1 MSLVKKMSLLA
12 VLTLLAL
19 TVGTFGFAGAD
30 PAQPQGPTTVPVRPS
45 NPLSFVNP
53 GEPFTT
59 VGRNVNITRKVGA
72 QSETTIAVDPTNPNH
87 VLAASNDLAA
97 TATIYESTDAGR
109 TWVDAGLGLG
119 STFCYDPWL
128 DFNAA
133 GDAFFAYECS
143 DQRIAYRQV
152 GQVSW
157 TKTRLSNAGSFPD
170 RDMVV
175 VDTGSGSPFFNSV
188 YIGYDDAGANNAA
201 YLLYSRDGFGNW
213 VRTPKINDTSSTIG
227 VNAAVASDG
236 TVYAVWEDFNGR
248 KIWADRST
256 DGGLTWSTDHVVT
269 NYRLNTGQFFISIPP
284 QPDRGIVPM
293 AFSDVAPAGTAFA
306 GRLYVTY
313 TDKDPTTADTNVYVR
328 YSTDGGA
335 TWSGETMVNDDTVH
349 AYQFHPAISV
359 APNGTV
365 GVSFYDTRDDQ
376 PLNHKT
382 NQYSSFSTDGGVTW
396 SANTKVTTGQSD
408 ESGAGDPNDYGD
420 YQGLDAA
427 PTSFFFQV
435 WTDSRQPGTRNEDMV
450 AARWRP

>member
-1 MSLVKKMSLLA
+1 MKKMALLA

-19 TVGTFGFAGAD
+19 TVGMVGFAGAD
-30 PAQPQGPTTVPVRPS
+30 PAQPQGPTTIPVRLSSP
-45 NPLSFVNP
+45 PSFVNP
-53 GEPFTT
+53 SDPFTI
-59 VGRNVNITRKVGA
+59 VGRNVNITRKAGA

-133 GDAFFAYECS
+133 GDAFFAYECY

-157 TKTRLSNAGSFPD
+157 TKTRLSSAGGFPD
-170 RDMVV
+170 RDMVI
-175 VDTGSGSPFFNSV
+175 VDTESASPYFNSV
-188 YIGYDDAGANNAA
+188 YIGYDDANANNSA
-201 YLLYSRDGFGNW
+201 YLMYSRDGFGGW

-227 VNAAVASDG
+227 VNAATGPDG
-236 TVYAVWEDFNGR
+236 TVYATWEDFNGR
-248 KIWADRST
+248 KIWTDRST
-256 DGGLTWSTDHVVT
+256 NGGANWGTDHVVH
-269 NYRLNTGQFFISIPP
+269 NYRWSTGAFWICIPP
-284 QPDRGIVPM
+284 QPDRCIVPM
-293 AFSDVAPAGTAFA
+293 PMSDVIQSGTYA
-306 GRLYVTY
+306 GRYLIVY
-313 TDKDPTTADTNVYVR
+313 TDRAVVGNDSDVFVR
-328 YSTDGGA
+328 YSDDGGT
-335 TWSGETMVNDDTVH
+335 TWSAEIELSDETVP

-376 PLNHKT
+376 PANQKT
-382 NQYSSFSTDGGVTW
+382 HQYSAFSTDGGATW
-396 SANTKVTTGQSD
+396 SANTRVTTGQSD